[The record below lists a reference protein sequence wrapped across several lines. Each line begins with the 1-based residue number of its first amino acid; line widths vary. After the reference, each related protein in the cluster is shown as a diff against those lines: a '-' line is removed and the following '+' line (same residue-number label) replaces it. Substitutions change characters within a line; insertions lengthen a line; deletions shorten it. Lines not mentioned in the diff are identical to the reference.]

1 MYTMSPTRVRTHI
14 DGSQFFQSGQAEMME
29 QGTHRPA
36 NPQIYGWTDAG
47 FATPRHSK
55 KSNKCLVYFLTLI
68 VILSILVLIFA
79 LAILRCV
86 QAPRVV
92 LNYVSMPNLSKINA
106 STPSLDGTLVAEI
119 DITNNNFG
127 CFVYEDSSI
136 AFLYQNVTVG
146 AANVTGGRVFARE
159 TGRVDVTARAISK
172 HLLKESRN
180 FSRDVGSGLLE
191 LRSYAEFVGRVHV
204 VRIFKLRTSKLMNC
218 TMTLHL
224 ASKAIQDLELSLV
237 DWEMFEVL
245 ECGCVC
251 SGGIWFLAVFQDFSG
266 SKLSEVNGYGRRTIK

>member
-1 MYTMSPTRVRTHI
+1 
-14 DGSQFFQSGQAEMME
+14 MME
-29 QGTHRPA
+29 QGTHRPV
-36 NPQIYGWTDAG
+36 NPQIYGWKDGG

-68 VILSILVLIFA
+68 VILSILMLIFA
-79 LAILRCV
+79 LAILRRV

-92 LNYVSMPNLSKINA
+92 LNYVSIPNLSKINA

-127 CFVYEDSSI
+127 YFVYEDSSI

-146 AANVTGGRVFARE
+146 TANVTGGRVSARE
-159 TGRVDVTARAISK
+159 TGRVNVTAIARPTY
-172 HLLKESRN
+172 LLKESRN
-180 FSRDVGSGLLE
+180 FSRDEGSGLLE

-224 ASKAIQDLELSLV
+224 ATKAIEDLECL
-237 DWEMFEVL
+237 
-245 ECGCVC
+245 
-251 SGGIWFLAVFQDFSG
+251 
-266 SKLSEVNGYGRRTIK
+266 